1 MCMGKWEAGCGKRAS
16 GLGFRCMF
24 SLGSRRC
31 KTPVS
36 RTQPFTSSGRTVTW
50 PSPIRAPTPEVY
62 VNTSIDA
69 AGDGSLAPKSP
80 IRVGVIGFGFVEKTF
95 HVPLL
100 KATDGYKITTV
111 SSSHPVD
118 VKAVVPDVEVV
129 SDPKTLATHPE
140 IDLVVI
146 ASPNETH
153 APLAEL
159 AMRAGRN
166 VVVDKPFTITVEEAR
181 HLAAVAREKNVLLS
195 VFQNR
200 RWDSDF
206 LTIRDAIRRDLVGR
220 IVLFE
225 SRIDRYRPDVRD
237 RWREIPGPGAGLL
250 YDLGPHL
257 IDQTLL
263 LFGIPDSVQATLAKQ
278 RRGARTDD
286 YFQLVLRYGEMVA
299 NLGAGSLVSGG
310 SPRFA
315 VHGDKAS
322 LVKQKPD
329 IQEDQLR
336 AGVLPGSPDWGLDP
350 NDAVLYEGA
359 TGDAH
364 ALKAARGDQRGY
376 YVALREALL
385 GRAPNPVSPEQG
397 ATVMAIIEAGLRS
410 ESDGR
415 RVVPDLTKEERAA
428 WVN

>member
-1 MCMGKWEAGCGKRAS
+1 
-16 GLGFRCMF
+16 
-24 SLGSRRC
+24 
-31 KTPVS
+31 
-36 RTQPFTSSGRTVTW
+36 
-50 PSPIRAPTPEVY
+50 
-62 VNTSIDA
+62 
-69 AGDGSLAPKSP
+69 LAINPQSP
-80 IRVGVIGFGFVEKTF
+80 IRVGLIGFGFVSKTF
-95 HVPLL
+95 HAPLL
-100 KATDGYKITTV
+100 KGTDGYKITAV
-111 SSSHPVD
+111 SSSRPGD
-118 VKAVVPDVEVV
+118 VLGILPDVDVV
-129 SDPKTLATHPE
+129 SDPKLLATHPD

-181 HLAAVAREKNVLLS
+181 HLGAVAAEKNVLLS

-225 SRIDRYRPDVRD
+225 SRIDRYRPEVRE
-237 RWREIPGPGAGLL
+237 RWREVPGPGAGLL

-278 RRGARTDD
+278 RRGTRTDD
-286 YFQLVLRYGEMVA
+286 FFQLVLRYGEMVA
-299 NLGAGSLVSGG
+299 TLSAGSLVSGG
-310 SPRFA
+310 SARFA
-315 VHGDKAS
+315 VHGEKAS
-322 LVKQKPD
+322 VVKQKPD

-336 AGVLPGSPDWGLDP
+336 AGVLPGAPDWGLDP
-350 NDAVLYEGA
+350 DDAVLHEGA
-359 TGDAH
+359 TGDTR

-376 YVALREALL
+376 YIALREALI
-385 GRAPNPVSPEQG
+385 GRAPNPVPPEQG

-410 ESDGR
+410 DADGR
-415 RVVPDLTKEERAA
+415 RVVPELTKEERTA
-428 WVN
+428 WVS

>member
-1 MCMGKWEAGCGKRAS
+1 M
-16 GLGFRCMF
+16 
-24 SLGSRRC
+24 
-31 KTPVS
+31 
-36 RTQPFTSSGRTVTW
+36 
-50 PSPIRAPTPEVY
+50 
-62 VNTSIDA
+62 
-69 AGDGSLAPKSP
+69 
-80 IRVGVIGFGFVEKTF
+80 IGFGFVSKTF

-100 KATDGYKITTV
+100 EATPGYKITAV
-111 SSSHPVD
+111 SSSRPAD
-118 VKAVVPDVEVV
+118 VTAVLPDVDVV
-129 SDPKTLATHPE
+129 SDPKLLAAHPDV
-140 IDLVVI
+140 DLIVI

-166 VVVDKPFTITVEEAR
+166 VVVDKPFTITSEEAR
-181 HLAAVAREKNVLLS
+181 HLGAVAKENDVLLS

-206 LTIRDAIRRDLVGR
+206 LTVQDAIHRDLLGK

-225 SRIDRYRPDVRD
+225 SRIDRYRPEVRD

-286 YFQLVLRYGEMVA
+286 FFQLVLRYGEMVA
-299 NLGAGSLVSGG
+299 TLGAGSLVSGG
-310 SPRFA
+310 SARFTL
-315 VHGDKAS
+315 HGDRAS
-322 LVKQKPD
+322 VVKQKPD

-336 AGVLPGSPDWGLDP
+336 AGVVPGAPDWGLDP
-350 NDAVLYEGA
+350 DDAVLYEGA
-359 TGDAH
+359 TGDTRV
-364 ALKAARGDQRGY
+364 LMTARGDQRGY

-385 GRAPNPVSPEQG
+385 GRAPNPVPPEQG

-410 ESDGR
+410 DTEGR

-428 WVN
+428 WDMRAKR

>member
-1 MCMGKWEAGCGKRAS
+1 
-16 GLGFRCMF
+16 
-24 SLGSRRC
+24 
-31 KTPVS
+31 
-36 RTQPFTSSGRTVTW
+36 
-50 PSPIRAPTPEVY
+50 
-62 VNTSIDA
+62 
-69 AGDGSLAPKSP
+69 LAPNPP
-80 IRVGVIGFGFVEKTF
+80 IRVGVIGFGFVSKTF

-100 KATDGYKITTV
+100 KATDGYKITAV
-111 SSSHPVD
+111 SSSHPAD
-118 VKAVVPDVEVV
+118 VLAVLPGIDVV
-129 SDPKTLATHPE
+129 SDPKALATHPD

-159 AMRAGRN
+159 AMRAGHN
-166 VVVDKPFTITVEEAR
+166 VVVDKPFTITVEQAR
-181 HLAAVAREKNVLLS
+181 HLAAVAREKDVLLS

-206 LTIRDAIRRDLVGR
+206 LTVRDAIRRDLTGR

-237 RWREIPGPGAGLL
+237 RWREVPGPGAGLL

-299 NLGAGSLVSGG
+299 TLEAGSLVSGG
-310 SPRFA
+310 STRFA
-315 VHGDKAS
+315 VHGEKAS
-322 LVKQKPD
+322 VVKQKPD
-329 IQEDQLR
+329 IEEDQLR
-336 AGVLPGSPDWGLDP
+336 AGVLPGAPEWGVDPD
-350 NDAVLYEGA
+350 DAILYDGA
-359 TGDAH
+359 TGDTRT
-364 ALKAARGDQRGY
+364 LKTARGDQRGY

-385 GRAPNPVSPEQG
+385 GRAQNPVPPEQG

-410 ESDGR
+410 DNEGR
-415 RVVPDLTKEERAA
+415 RVVPELTKEERAA
-428 WVN
+428 WVH

>member
-1 MCMGKWEAGCGKRAS
+1 MRQDSA
-16 GLGFRCMF
+16 
-24 SLGSRRC
+24 
-31 KTPVS
+31 
-36 RTQPFTSSGRTVTW
+36 
-50 PSPIRAPTPEVY
+50 
-62 VNTSIDA
+62 
-69 AGDGSLAPKSP
+69 
-80 IRVGVIGFGFVEKTF
+80 IRVGLIGFGFVSKTF

-100 KATDGYKITTV
+100 RATDGYKITAV
-111 SSSHPVD
+111 SSSRPEEVAAVLTDVD
-118 VKAVVPDVEVV
+118 VV
-129 SDPKTLATHPE
+129 SNPKLLATHPDL
-140 IDLVVI
+140 DLVVI

-159 AMRAGRN
+159 AMRAGHN
-166 VVVDKPFTITVEEAR
+166 VVVDKPFTIAVEEAR
-181 HLAAVAREKNVLLS
+181 HLAAVAAERNVLLS

-206 LTIRDAIRRDLVGR
+206 LTIRDAIRQDLVGR

-237 RWREIPGPGAGLL
+237 RWREVPGPGAGLL

-299 NLGAGSLVSGG
+299 TLGAGSLVSGG
-310 SPRFA
+310 SARFSL
-315 VHGDKAS
+315 HGERAS
-322 LVKQKPD
+322 VVKQKPD

-336 AGVLPGSPDWGLDP
+336 AGVVPGSKDWGLDP
-350 NDAVLYEGA
+350 DDAVLYTGA
-359 TGDAH
+359 TGDAR

-385 GRAPNPVSPEQG
+385 GRAPNPVPPEQG
-397 ATVMAIIEAGLRS
+397 ASVMAIIEAAFRS
-410 ESDGR
+410 EKEGR
-415 RVVPDLTKEERAA
+415 RVVPELTAKERAA
-428 WVN
+428 WSTTS

>member
-1 MCMGKWEAGCGKRAS
+1 
-16 GLGFRCMF
+16 
-24 SLGSRRC
+24 
-31 KTPVS
+31 
-36 RTQPFTSSGRTVTW
+36 
-50 PSPIRAPTPEVY
+50 
-62 VNTSIDA
+62 
-69 AGDGSLAPKSP
+69 LAPSSP
-80 IRVGVIGFGFVEKTF
+80 IRVGLIGFGFVSKTF

-100 KATDGYKITTV
+100 QATDGYKITAV
-111 SSSHPVD
+111 SSSRPAD
-118 VKAVVPDVEVV
+118 VSAMLAGVEVV
-129 SDPKTLATHPE
+129 SDPKALATHPD

-153 APLAEL
+153 APLAEA

-181 HLAAVAREKNVLLS
+181 HLASVAREKGVLLS

-206 LTIRDAIRRDLVGR
+206 LTIRDAIRQDLTGR
-220 IVLFE
+220 VVLFE

-237 RWREIPGPGAGLL
+237 RWREVPGPGAGLL

-286 YFQLVLRYGEMVA
+286 FFQLVLRYGEVIA
-299 NLGAGSLVSGG
+299 TLGAGSLVSGG
-310 SPRFA
+310 SARFA
-315 VHGDKAS
+315 VHGDRAS
-322 LVKQKPD
+322 VVKLKPD

-336 AGVLPGSPDWGLDP
+336 AGVLPGSPEWGHDP
-350 NDAVLYEGA
+350 DDAILYEGV
-359 TGDAH
+359 TNDSR

-376 YVALREALL
+376 YVALRQALL
-385 GRAPNPVSPEQG
+385 NRAPNPVPPEQG
-397 ATVMAIIEAGLRS
+397 ATVMGIIEAALRS
-410 ESDGR
+410 DKDGG

-428 WVN
+428 WPR

>member
-1 MCMGKWEAGCGKRAS
+1 M
-16 GLGFRCMF
+16 
-24 SLGSRRC
+24 
-31 KTPVS
+31 KTPAEVAMP
-36 RTQPFTSSGRTVTW
+36 RD
-50 PSPIRAPTPEVY
+50 SPIRA
-62 VNTSIDA
+62 
-69 AGDGSLAPKSP
+69 GL
-80 IRVGVIGFGFVEKTF
+80 IGFGFVSKTF

-111 SSSHPVD
+111 SSSRPADVTAVLPDVD
-118 VKAVVPDVEVV
+118 VVFDPKVLATNPDV
-129 SDPKTLATHPE
+129 
-140 IDLVVI
+140 DLVVI

-153 APLAEL
+153 APLADL

-181 HLAAVAREKNVLLS
+181 HLAAVAKEKNVLLS

-206 LTIRDAIRRDLVGR
+206 LTVQDAIRQDLLGK

-225 SRIDRYRPDVRD
+225 SRIDRFRPEVRD

-286 YFQLVLRYGEMVA
+286 FFQLVLRYGEMVA
-299 NLGAGSLVSGG
+299 TLAAGSLVSGG
-310 SPRFA
+310 SARFS
-315 VHGDKAS
+315 VHGDRS
-322 LVKQKPD
+322 SMVKQKPD

-336 AGVLPGSPDWGLDP
+336 AGVVPGSRDWGLDP
-350 NDAVLYEGA
+350 DDAILYEGA
-359 TGDAH
+359 TNDTRT
-364 ALKAARGDQRGY
+364 LEAARADQRGY
-376 YVALREALL
+376 YVALREALR
-385 GRAPNPVSPEQG
+385 GQAPNPVSPHQG
-397 ATVMAIIEAGLRS
+397 AT
-410 ESDGR
+410 
-415 RVVPDLTKEERAA
+415 
-428 WVN
+428 